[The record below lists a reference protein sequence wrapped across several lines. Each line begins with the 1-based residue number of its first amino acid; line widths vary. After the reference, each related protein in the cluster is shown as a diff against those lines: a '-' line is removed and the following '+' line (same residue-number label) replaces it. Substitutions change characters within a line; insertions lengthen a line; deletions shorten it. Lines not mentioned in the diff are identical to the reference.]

1 MTIDRRTVTLGI
13 LVTPVVL
20 LTDAVE
26 ARSGT
31 MYGLI
36 SQLMT
41 KPEHRDELVRIL
53 ASATANMPG
62 CLGYVIALDAARDDA
77 VWITE
82 TWRDGDSHAASLR
95 LPQVQAAM
103 SAGRPLITGVG
114 SRTVTRPVA
123 GA

>member
-1 MTIDRRTVTLGI
+1 MIIDRRTFNGGLLATS
-13 LVTPVVL
+13 VVL
-20 LTDAVE
+20 LTGVAE

-36 SQLMT
+36 SQVT
-41 KPEHRDELVRIL
+41 TRPEHRDELVRIL
-53 ASATANMPG
+53 VAATGNMPG
-62 CLGYVIALDAARDDA
+62 CLGYVIALDAGRDDA

-82 TWRDGDSHAASLR
+82 TWRDADSHAASLR

-103 SAGRPLITGVG
+103 AEGRPLITGMG
-114 SRTVTRPVA
+114 FRTETRPVA